1 MSHSP
6 TWFLPWDIESFPYQ
20 CSRYSLYKYSYAD
33 FSDLGDDGPRPAT
46 SDEYTGNDGFALKV
60 WVLEWL

>member
-1 MSHSP
+1 M
-6 TWFLPWDIESFPYQ
+6 
-20 CSRYSLYKYSYAD
+20 YKYSYAD